1 MKSLALVLG
10 RHSVFVFKV
19 IFIFVMSY
27 TLASG
32 SIFAIVQITT
42 YKVKLS
48 IDVKVMKIISR
59 DLKIKL
65 YTGQI
70 AIIGCKN
77 CEKLAFFTCRAEM

>member
-32 SIFAIVQITT
+32 SKFAIVQITT

-59 DLKIKL
+59 DP
-65 YTGQI
+65 
-70 AIIGCKN
+70 
-77 CEKLAFFTCRAEM
+77 

>member
-59 DLKIKL
+59 DP
-65 YTGQI
+65 
-70 AIIGCKN
+70 
-77 CEKLAFFTCRAEM
+77 